1 MPVGNTPVIWFS
13 AFANRRRQTIVI
25 FTSECLNVCRH
36 ASRLIPPE
44 HLLFHIFYFY
54 KFGIAIPILVK
65 VGRNDKQLT
74 GRSKYIYDL
83 SPLLVFI
90 TEMDCASGANEP
102 SLEKELTLR

>member
-1 MPVGNTPVIWFS
+1 M
-13 AFANRRRQTIVI
+13 
-25 FTSECLNVCRH
+25 SECLNVCRH
-36 ASRLIPPE
+36 ASRLITPE
-44 HLLFHIFYFY
+44 HLLFHIFVLY
-54 KFGIAIPILVK
+54 KFGIAISILVK

-102 SLEKELTLR
+102 SLEKE